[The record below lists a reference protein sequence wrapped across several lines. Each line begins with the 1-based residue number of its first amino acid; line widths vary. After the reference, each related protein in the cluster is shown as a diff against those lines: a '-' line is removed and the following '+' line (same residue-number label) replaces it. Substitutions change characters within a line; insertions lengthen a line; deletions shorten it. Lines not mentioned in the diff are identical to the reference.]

1 MASDDALLA
10 LQNAIRS
17 NFKITYSN
25 ESDEEVLA
33 LSQATRLKLSPS
45 LTLPKSTPTRFRKL
59 SSTATDPTT
68 SPNDFITLEAVLLAW
83 LGRDTS
89 AAEYMKQVRETG
101 LLTFVSITERK
112 GVIDWLEGK
121 VPEHERIVPLA
132 TESTTPPGTPPPQ
145 LVRNGALPSA
155 ASATPSKRRYVADT
169 SDLEAVKKLKKEE
182 IELKDR
188 TTVLRGTKPNNFAS
202 VKGIIG
208 ERLKKLREPSKTGSS
223 AATQQPRMDPKLVA
237 KKAKNN
243 FPIII
248 ISSSPTSLITM
259 HNVKRFLQD
268 AVFEPSSEARARAA
282 AEGNSR
288 AEDMIPIY
296 RKRTHV
302 DPSGKETETRL
313 RYFIV
318 DGVDALKKFGDDA
331 WDRVIC
337 VMTTGQAWQFRPYKW
352 SEPRQLF
359 HHVKG
364 VHVAWTNDPP
374 NSKIKDWNVS
384 EMRVSF
390 TAKWKRRI
398 RTDPIRQIDPHR
410 RHVDKSVV
418 AHFWK
423 MLDTWTMTNKPWL
436 MSG

>member
-1 MASDDALLA
+1 MSSGDALLA
-10 LQNAIRS
+10 LQSAIRS
-17 NFKITYSN
+17 KSKITYAN
-25 ESDEEVLA
+25 ESGDEVQA
-33 LSQATRLKLSPS
+33 LSQATHLKLSPS
-45 LTLPKSTPTRFRKL
+45 LSLPKSTPTRFRKS
-59 SSTATDPTT
+59 SSTATDPAT
-68 SPNDFITLEAVLLAW
+68 SPNDFITLEALLLAW
-83 LGRDTS
+83 LTRDAS

-101 LLTFVSITERK
+101 LLAFVSITERK

-121 VPEHERIVPLA
+121 VSEHERIAPLE
-132 TESTTPPGTPPPQ
+132 TESTTPPGTPPQ
-145 LVRNGALPSA
+145 LVRNGTLPSTTHV
-155 ASATPSKRRYVADT
+155 SPSKRRYVPDSADL
-169 SDLEAVKKLKKEE
+169 DAVKKIRREE
-182 IELKDR
+182 IELRDR
-188 TTVLRGTKPNNFAS
+188 TTVLRGTKSNNFAN
-202 VKGIIG
+202 VKSIIG
-208 ERLKKLREPSKTGSS
+208 ERLKKLRESSKTGS
-223 AATQQPRMDPKLVA
+223 AAVTQPPRPDPKLMA
-237 KKAKNN
+237 RKAKNN

-268 AVFEPSSEARARAA
+268 SVFEPSAEARARAV

-352 SEPRQLF
+352 SEPKQLF

-364 VHVAWTNDPP
+364 VSVAWSNDPP
-374 NSKIKDWNVS
+374 NPKIKDWNVS
-384 EMRVSF
+384 E
-390 TAKWKRRI
+390 I
-398 RTDPIRQIDPHR
+398 RIDPHR

-423 MLDTWTMTNKPWL
+423 MLDTWTMTNKAWL
-436 MSG
+436 MP